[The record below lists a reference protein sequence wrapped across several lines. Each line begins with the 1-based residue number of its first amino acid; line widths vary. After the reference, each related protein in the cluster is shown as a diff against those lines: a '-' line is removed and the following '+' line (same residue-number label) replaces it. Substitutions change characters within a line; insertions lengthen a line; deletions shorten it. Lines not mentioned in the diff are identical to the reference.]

1 MLAAFS
7 RVMLKDEIRFAAER
21 HVPVLITAGDH
32 DQRELCAR
40 IIHASW
46 DGGRGPFVTF
56 LATAP
61 SVSLHASNA
70 APHCRGPHDY
80 LLLRRKF
87 EGARGGTLF
96 IDDVTLLSAEG
107 QEQLFSLLD
116 ESLPSTAPDAGAGRS
131 VRLIAG
137 ASHHLDAERAT
148 GAFSESLFYRLNV
161 IHFDFLTKPI
171 ALGA

>member
-56 LATAP
+56 LAASPSMAP
-61 SVSLHASNA
+61 HASNA
-70 APHCRGPHDY
+70 VPRRRGVDDH

-96 IDDVTLLSAEG
+96 IHDVTLLSAEG
-107 QEQLFSLLD
+107 QGQLFSLLD
-116 ESLPSTAPDAGAGRS
+116 ESLPSAPSHARVGRS

-161 IHFDFLTKPI
+161 IHFDFLTEPI